1 MIELAIIGI
10 ICYNL
15 NKEDYL
21 RGVGMNENITLVVMA
36 AGMGSRFGGLKQ
48 IEPIGKNGEILLDYS
63 VYDAVAAGFNKVVFV
78 IKHAIEEDFKAV
90 VGKRIEKMVKTE
102 YVFQETDALPEGFVC
117 PSDRVK
123 PWGTAHAVLCCK
135 DVVKEPFA
143 VINADDYYGKSA
155 FIKTAEFLKSN
166 KDDYCMTGFR
176 LVNTL
181 TENGYVSRGVCEI
194 ENGELKS
201 VTERTKIMDCKYTE
215 DDGKS
220 WTALPPDTVVSMNL
234 WGFMPD
240 LFEFAE
246 KGFKKFLEININTP
260 KSEYYLPSV
269 VSELITSGKKRVKV
283 LIAEDKWYGVTY
295 KEDKQMVCNA
305 INKMAE
311 DGLYKGL

>member
-201 VTERTKIMDCKYTE
+201 VTERTKISDCKYTE